1 MTNKKSY
8 VAYRMTIISMSLVD
22 SEGNFE
28 FSYLKP
34 LQIPHLRKYSS

>member
-1 MTNKKSY
+1 MTNRKLY

-28 FSYLKP
+28 FSYLKTFANP
-34 LQIPHLRKYSS
+34 TPPKV